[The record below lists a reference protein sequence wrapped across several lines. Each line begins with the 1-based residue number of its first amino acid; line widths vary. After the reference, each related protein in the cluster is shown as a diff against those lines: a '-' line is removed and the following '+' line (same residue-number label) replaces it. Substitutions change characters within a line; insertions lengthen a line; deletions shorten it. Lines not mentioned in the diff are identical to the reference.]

1 MTSKLLPSAKDRSFK
16 KEKLLNSAV
25 NLCLKKK
32 NTEGSLHQYQQSI
45 DKDTIPR
52 PHSMPT
58 ESESA
63 GVSSEH

>member
-1 MTSKLLPSAKDRSFK
+1 MFK
-16 KEKLLNSAV
+16 
-25 NLCLKKK
+25 KKK
-32 NTEGSLHQYQQSI
+32 NTKGSLHQYQQSI

>member
-1 MTSKLLPSAKDRSFK
+1 MFK
-16 KEKLLNSAV
+16 KQ
-25 NLCLKKK
+25 K
-32 NTEGSLHQYQQSI
+32 NIEGSLHQYHQST

-63 GVSSEH
+63 GVSSKH